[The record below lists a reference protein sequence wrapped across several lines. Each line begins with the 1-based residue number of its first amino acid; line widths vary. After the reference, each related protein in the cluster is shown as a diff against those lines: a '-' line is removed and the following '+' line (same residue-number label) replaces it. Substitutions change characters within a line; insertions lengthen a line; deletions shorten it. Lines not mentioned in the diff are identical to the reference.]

1 MHKTPDPL
9 ELTIDNDL
17 AQLAVVKDQVES
29 FAQRENLSRDVVFA
43 AKLALEELLTN
54 TISYGY
60 GDKSVQLIEI
70 RLEVRGDQL
79 TIRIVDDGLAFDP
92 RTAKEP
98 NTESSL
104 KERAIGGLG
113 VHLVKNL
120 MDRVEYRHKDG
131 KNHVTLRKRL
141 K

>member
-9 ELTIDNDL
+9 ELTIENDL
-17 AQLAVVKDQVES
+17 DQLAVVKDQVES
-29 FAQRENLSRDVVFA
+29 FAKRESLSRDVVFA

-79 TIRIVDDGLAFDP
+79 IIRTVDDGLAFDP

-98 NTESSL
+98 NIESSL
-104 KERAIGGLG
+104 KDRAIGGLG
-113 VHLVKNL
+113 IHLVKSL

-141 K
+141 T

>member
-1 MHKTPDPL
+1 MHKAPDLL
-9 ELTIDNDL
+9 ELTIENDL
-17 AQLAVVKDQVES
+17 AQLAVVRSEVES
-29 FAQRENLSRDVVFA
+29 FAKRENLSHEVGFA

-79 TIRIVDDGLAFDP
+79 IVRIVDDGLAFDP

-104 KERAIGGLG
+104 KDRAIGGLG

>member
-29 FAQRENLSRDVVFA
+29 FAKRENLSRDVVFA

-79 TIRIVDDGLAFDP
+79 IIRTVDNGQAFDP

-104 KERAIGGLG
+104 KDRAIGGLG
-113 VHLVKNL
+113 IHLVKNL

>member
-1 MHKTPDPL
+1 MRKTPDPL
-9 ELTIDNDL
+9 ELTIENDL
-17 AQLAVVKDQVES
+17 AQLAVVRDKVES
-29 FAQRENLSRDVVFA
+29 FAKRGNLSRDVVFA
-43 AKLALEELLTN
+43 AKLVLEELLTN

-60 GDKSVQLIEI
+60 GDKSVHLIEI

-79 TIRIVDDGLAFDP
+79 IIRTVDDGLAFDP

-104 KERAIGGLG
+104 KDRAIRGLG

-131 KNHVTLRKRL
+131 KNHVTLRKTL

>member
-1 MHKTPDPL
+1 MHKAQDPL
-9 ELTIDNDL
+9 ELTIENDL
-17 AQLAVVKDQVES
+17 AQLAFVRGQVES
-29 FAQRENLSRDVVFA
+29 FAKRENLSRDIVFA
-43 AKLALEELLTN
+43 AKLALEEMLTN

-60 GDKSVQLIEI
+60 GDKSVQLIVI

-79 TIRIVDDGLAFDP
+79 IIRTVDDGLAFDP

-98 NTESSL
+98 NTESNL
-104 KERAIGGLG
+104 KDRAIGGLG

>member
-9 ELTIDNDL
+9 ELTIENDL
-17 AQLAVVKDQVES
+17 DQLAVVKDQVES
-29 FAQRENLSRDVVFA
+29 FGKCENLSGDVVFA
-43 AKLALEELLTN
+43 AKLVLEELLTN

-60 GDKSVQLIEI
+60 GDKSAQLIEI

-79 TIRIVDDGLAFDP
+79 IIRTVDDGLAFNP

-98 NTESSL
+98 NIESSL
-104 KERAIGGLG
+104 KDRAIGGLG
-113 VHLVKNL
+113 IHLVKSL

-141 K
+141 T

>member
-1 MHKTPDPL
+1 MHKAPDL
-9 ELTIDNDL
+9 LKLTIENDL
-17 AQLAVVKDQVES
+17 AQLAVVRDQVES
-29 FAQRENLSRDVVFA
+29 FAKRENLSHEVGFA

-60 GDKSVQLIEI
+60 GDKSAQFIEI
-70 RLEVRGDQL
+70 RLEVRGDHL
-79 TIRIVDDGLAFDP
+79 IIRTADDGLAFDP

-98 NTESSL
+98 NTQSSL
-104 KERAIGGLG
+104 KDREIGGLG
-113 VHLVKNL
+113 VHLIKNL
-120 MDRVEYRHKDG
+120 MDGFEYRHRDG

>member
-1 MHKTPDPL
+1 MHKAPDLL
-9 ELTIDNDL
+9 ELTIENDL
-17 AQLAVVKDQVES
+17 TQLAAVRDQVES
-29 FAQRENLSRDVVFA
+29 FAKRENLSHEVGFA

-60 GDKSVQLIEI
+60 GDKNVQLIEI
-70 RLEVRGDQL
+70 RLEVRGDNL
-79 TIRIVDDGLAFDP
+79 IICTADDGLAFDP

-98 NTESSL
+98 DTQSSL
-104 KERAIGGLG
+104 KDREIGGLG

-120 MDRVEYRHKDG
+120 MDRFEYRHKDG

>member
-1 MHKTPDPL
+1 MHKAPDLL
-9 ELTIDNDL
+9 ELTIENDL
-17 AQLAVVKDQVES
+17 AQLAVVRDQVES
-29 FAQRENLSRDVVFA
+29 FAKRENLSHEVGFA

-70 RLEVRGDQL
+70 RLEVRGDHL
-79 TIRIVDDGLAFDP
+79 IIRTADDGLAFDP

-98 NTESSL
+98 NTQSSL
-104 KERAIGGLG
+104 KDREIVGLG

-120 MDRVEYRHKDG
+120 MDGFEYRHKDG

-141 K
+141 R

>member
-1 MHKTPDPL
+1 MHKASDSL
-9 ELTIDNDL
+9 KLTIENDL
-17 AQLAVVKDQVES
+17 AQLAVVRSEVES
-29 FAQRENLSRDVVFA
+29 FAKRENLSHEVGFA

-60 GDKSVQLIEI
+60 SDKSAQFIEI

-79 TIRIVDDGLAFDP
+79 IIRTADDGLAYDP

-98 NTESSL
+98 NTQSSL
-104 KERAIGGLG
+104 KDREIGGLG

-120 MDRVEYRHKDG
+120 MDGFEYRHKDR

>member
-1 MHKTPDPL
+1 MHKAPGRL
-9 ELTIDNDL
+9 ELTIENDL
-17 AQLAVVKDQVES
+17 AQLAVVRDQVES
-29 FAQRENLSRDVVFA
+29 FAKREKLPRDVVFA
-43 AKLALEELLTN
+43 AKLVLEELLTN

-79 TIRIVDDGLAFDP
+79 IIRTVDDGLAFDP

-98 NTESSL
+98 DIESSL
-104 KERAIGGLG
+104 EDRAIGGLG

>member
-1 MHKTPDPL
+1 MHKAPDLL
-9 ELTIDNDL
+9 ELTIENDL
-17 AQLAVVKDQVES
+17 AQLAVVRSEVES
-29 FAQRENLSRDVVFA
+29 FAKRENLSHEVGFA

-60 GDKSVQLIEI
+60 SDKSAQFIEI

-79 TIRIVDDGLAFDP
+79 IIHTADDGLAYDP

-98 NTESSL
+98 NTQSSL
-104 KERAIGGLG
+104 KDREIGGLG

-120 MDRVEYRHKDG
+120 MDGFEYRHKDG
-131 KNHVTLRKRL
+131 KNHVTLRKSL

>member
-1 MHKTPDPL
+1 MHKAPDLL
-9 ELTIDNDL
+9 ELTIENDL
-17 AQLAVVKDQVES
+17 AQLAVVRDQVES
-29 FAQRENLSRDVVFA
+29 FVKRENLSHEVGFA

-60 GDKSVQLIEI
+60 GDKSTQFIEI

-79 TIRIVDDGLAFDP
+79 IIRTADDGLAFDP

-98 NTESSL
+98 NTQSSL
-104 KERAIGGLG
+104 KDREIGGLG

-120 MDRVEYRHKDG
+120 MDGFEYRHKDG

>member
-1 MHKTPDPL
+1 MPKTSKPL
-9 ELTIDNDL
+9 ELSIENDL
-17 AQLAVVKDQVES
+17 AQLAVVRDHVGR
-29 FAQRENLSRDVVFA
+29 FARQENLSREVVFA

-60 GDKSVQLIEI
+60 GDKSVQLIVI
-70 RLEVRGDQL
+70 RLEVRGGQL
-79 TIRIVDDGLAFDP
+79 IIRTVDGGLAFDP

-98 NTESSL
+98 DTELSL
-104 KERAIGGLG
+104 KNRALGGLG

-120 MDRVEYRHKDG
+120 MDRVDYRHEGG
-131 KNHVTLRKRL
+131 KNHVTLRKNL

>member
-1 MHKTPDPL
+1 MHKAPDLL
-9 ELTIDNDL
+9 ELTIENDL
-17 AQLAVVKDQVES
+17 AQLAVVRDQVES
-29 FAQRENLSRDVVFA
+29 FAKRENLSHEVGFA

-60 GDKSVQLIEI
+60 GGKSVQLIEI
-70 RLEVRGDQL
+70 RLEVRGDHL
-79 TIRIVDDGLAFDP
+79 IIRTADDGLAYDP

-98 NTESSL
+98 NTQSSL
-104 KERAIGGLG
+104 KDREIGGLG

-120 MDRVEYRHKDG
+120 MDGFEYRHKDG

>member
-1 MHKTPDPL
+1 MHKAPDLL
-9 ELTIDNDL
+9 ELMIENDL
-17 AQLAVVKDQVES
+17 AQLAVVRDQVES
-29 FAQRENLSRDVVFA
+29 FAKRENLSHEVGFA

-60 GDKSVQLIEI
+60 GDKSAQFIDI
-70 RLEVRGDQL
+70 RLEVRGDHL
-79 TIRIVDDGLAFDP
+79 IIRTADDGLAFDP

-98 NTESSL
+98 NTQSSL
-104 KERAIGGLG
+104 EDREIGGLG

-120 MDRVEYRHKDG
+120 MDGFEYRHKDG

>member
-1 MHKTPDPL
+1 MHKAPDLL
-9 ELTIDNDL
+9 ELTIENDL
-17 AQLAVVKDQVES
+17 AQLAVVRDQVES
-29 FAQRENLSRDVVFA
+29 FAKRENLSRDVVFA
-43 AKLALEELLTN
+43 AKLVVEELLTN

-70 RLEVRGDQL
+70 QLEVRGDQL
-79 TIRIVDDGLAFDP
+79 IVRIVDDGLAFDP

-104 KERAIGGLG
+104 KDRAIGGLG
-113 VHLVKNL
+113 VHFVTNL
-120 MDRVEYRHKDG
+120 MDKFEYRHKSG
-131 KNHVTLRKRL
+131 KNYVTLRKRL

>member
-1 MHKTPDPL
+1 MHKAPDLL
-9 ELTIDNDL
+9 ELTIENDL
-17 AQLAVVKDQVES
+17 AQLAVVRDQVES
-29 FAQRENLSRDVVFA
+29 FAKRENLSHEVGFA

-60 GDKSVQLIEI
+60 GDKSAQFIEI
-70 RLEVRGDQL
+70 QLEVRGDQL
-79 TIRIVDDGLAFDP
+79 IIRTADDGLAFDP

-98 NTESSL
+98 NTQSSL
-104 KERAIGGLG
+104 EDREIGGLG

-120 MDRVEYRHKDG
+120 MDGFEYRYKDG
-131 KNHVTLRKRL
+131 KNHVTLRKSL

>member
-1 MHKTPDPL
+1 MHKAPDPL
-9 ELTIDNDL
+9 ELTIENDL
-17 AQLAVVKDQVES
+17 AQLAVVRDQVES
-29 FAQRENLSRDVVFA
+29 FAKRENLSRDVVFA

-70 RLEVRGDQL
+70 RLEVRGDHL
-79 TIRIVDDGLAFDP
+79 IIRTADDGLAFDP

-98 NTESSL
+98 NTQSSL
-104 KERAIGGLG
+104 KDREIGGLG

-120 MDRVEYRHKDG
+120 MDQFEYRHKDG